1 MKVLFLSLLLAPLL
15 ALSTVSQVMGQPLRL
30 VLHWLPQAQFAGY
43 LMAEEKGFYAARGV
57 DLQVVP
63 GGPDVNVSQHLADAR
78 AKFATMFLSTA
89 IERSAAMDLV
99 HVGQIVHQSALMLVA
114 SRDSDIR
121 SLTDLGGRRV
131 GMWGPDFQI
140 QPRALFKRLGIEVT
154 VIEQA
159 PSMDLFMRGG
169 LDAVSAMWYNEYH
182 TLMSYGL
189 EEKDMVAFFFRDL
202 DLNFPED
209 GLYCLRGTYERD
221 PAAARAVAR
230 ATLDGW
236 AYAFAHPE
244 ETLDV
249 VIRRMK
255 EHRVKANRAHQ
266 RWMLARMQDIVLAG
280 GEPSLVLNRA
290 DFERTAAIL
299 REQGFAPDPPNY
311 EDFVMEPGL

>member
-1 MKVLFLSLLLAPLL
+1 MRILFLTLLMLLATT
-15 ALSTVSQVMGQPLRL
+15 ASASDQPLRL

-43 LMAEEKGFYAARGV
+43 LMAEEKGFYAAHGL
-57 DLQVVP
+57 DLKIIP
-63 GGPDVNVSQHLADAR
+63 GGPDVNVSQHLADGR
-78 AKFATMFLSTA
+78 AEFASMFLSTA
-89 IERSAAMDLV
+89 IERSSAMDLV
-99 HVGQIVHQSALMLVA
+99 HIGQIVHQSALMLVA

-121 SLTDLGGRRV
+121 SLKDLGGRRV
-131 GMWGPDFQI
+131 GMWGADFQI

-154 VIEQA
+154 VVEQA

-209 GLYCLRGTYERD
+209 GLYCLRSTFERD
-221 PAAARAVAR
+221 PAAARAVAQ
-230 ATLDGW
+230 ASLDGW

-244 ETLDV
+244 EALDV
-249 VIRRMK
+249 VLRRMK

-280 GEPSLVLNRA
+280 GAPRLTLSRT
-290 DFERTAAIL
+290 DFERTAHIL
-299 REQGFAPDPPNY
+299 KEQGFASEPPRY
-311 EDFVMEPGL
+311 DEFVMEPTP

>member
-1 MKVLFLSLLLAPLL
+1 MKALLFTVLL
-15 ALSTVSQVMGQPLRL
+15 ALTTVSQAAAQPLRL

-43 LMAEEKGFYAARGV
+43 LMAEEKGFYAARGL
-57 DLQVVP
+57 DLKILP
-63 GGPDVNVSQHLADAR
+63 GGPDVNVSQHLADGR
-78 AKFATMFLSTA
+78 AEFATMFLSTA
-89 IERSAAMDLV
+89 VERSAAMDLV
-99 HVGQIVHQSALMLVA
+99 HIGQIVHQSALMLVA

-121 SLTDLGGRRV
+121 ALKDLNGRRV

-140 QPRALFKRLGIEVT
+140 QPRALFKRLGIEVM
-154 VIEQA
+154 VVEQA

-209 GLYCLRGTYERD
+209 GLYCLRSTFEGD
-221 PAAARAVAR
+221 PAAARAVAQ

-244 ETLDV
+244 EALDV

-266 RWMLARMQDIVLAG
+266 RWMLARMQDIVLAD
-280 GEPSLVLNRA
+280 GEPSLALNRA
-290 DFERTAAIL
+290 DFERAAAIL
-299 REQGFAPDPPNY
+299 KEQGFAPHPPDYDN
-311 EDFVMEPGL
+311 FVMEPGP

>member
-1 MKVLFLSLLLAPLL
+1 MRTLFLTLLMLLATT
-15 ALSTVSQVMGQPLRL
+15 ARASDQPLRL

-57 DLQVVP
+57 DLKIIP
-63 GGPDVNVSQHLADAR
+63 GGPDVNVSQHLADGR
-78 AKFATMFLSTA
+78 AEFSSMFLSTA

-99 HVGQIVHQSALMLVA
+99 HIGQIVHQSALMLVA

-121 SLTDLGGRRV
+121 ALSDLDGRRV
-131 GMWGPDFQI
+131 GMWGGDFQI

-154 VIEQA
+154 VVEQA

-209 GLYCLRGTYERD
+209 GLYCLRSTFERD
-221 PAAARAVAR
+221 PAAARAVAQ
-230 ATLDGW
+230 ASLDGW

-244 ETLDV
+244 EALDV
-249 VIRRMK
+249 VLRRMK

-280 GEPSLVLNRA
+280 GAPRLTLSRT
-290 DFERTAAIL
+290 DFERTTHIL
-299 REQGFAPDPPNY
+299 KEQGFAPEPPRY
-311 EDFVMEPGL
+311 EEFVMEPKP

>member
-1 MKVLFLSLLLAPLL
+1 MKVFLLALIL
-15 ALSTVSQVMGQPLRL
+15 ALSTVSQAAAQPLRL

-43 LMAEEKGFYAARGV
+43 LMAEEKGFYAARGL
-57 DLQVVP
+57 DLKILP
-63 GGPDVNVSQHLADAR
+63 GGPDVNVSQHLADGGAE
-78 AKFATMFLSTA
+78 FATMFLSTA
-89 IERSAAMDLV
+89 VERSATLDLV
-99 HVGQIVHQSALMLVA
+99 HIGQIVHQSALMLVA

-121 SLTDLGGRRV
+121 ALTDLHGRRV

-154 VIEQA
+154 VVEQA

-189 EEKDMVAFFFRDL
+189 EEKDMVTFFFRDL

-209 GLYCLRGTYERD
+209 GLYCLRATYERD
-221 PAAARAVAR
+221 PAAARAVAQ

-280 GEPSLVLNRA
+280 AEPSLILNRA

-299 REQGFAPDPPNY
+299 REQGFAPDPPDY
-311 EDFVMEPGL
+311 EDFVMEHAP